1 MANHNQSSIPELPK
15 RRGEVAL
22 EARQRFAAE
31 LQEGF
36 VAAVEVLSRIPDAH
50 YVPPAAEQPR
60 QVTQPMAVAAEAP
73 RQPEPT
79 MADRL
84 RQTVPFNPTNTELT
98 TPHLSDSQVSS
109 SRMETHDPGYIEY
122 LTQQDEPDAR
132 VLQEQ
137 AKNEALDQVIAA
149 YRNDTGL
156 PLQSESATTTELT
169 MTPLQRAE
177 RDFPN
182 DEHYLVGDID
192 VSMGDIRDA
201 VSGAYEQPE
210 EQQS

>member
-1 MANHNQSSIPELPK
+1 MANHNQSSIPELPR

-31 LQEGF
+31 LQEAF
-36 VAAVEVLSRIPDAH
+36 TAAVAVLSRIPDAH

-60 QVTQPMAVAAEAP
+60 QTVTVETP
-73 RQPEPT
+73 RQPQPSMT
-79 MADRL
+79 DRL
-84 RQTVPFNPTNTELT
+84 RQTVTFNPTHTEDATLH
-98 TPHLSDSQVSS
+98 PSDTQVAPA
-109 SRMETHDPGYIEY
+109 DPEMNHAEYINNLVE
-122 LTQQDEPDAR
+122 QDEPDAL

-149 YRNDTGL
+149 YRNDVGL
-156 PLQSESATTTELT
+156 PQQAEGAITTELT
-169 MTPLQRAE
+169 MTPLERAE

-182 DEHYLVGDID
+182 NDHYLVGDID
-192 VSMGDIRDA
+192 VTMSDIRDA
-201 VSGAYEQPE
+201 VTGAYEATE